1 MINEFLSGKLASASL
16 KTPIVEG
23 GLRPSTL
30 NEIEKWWNEIGQAR
44 LIIEQSRAWKPAA
57 QHESSYAGLPPP
69 RPGGRVQLTGLSSRQ
84 ELNGV
89 RGTLMQFVEDAGRWA
104 VLTEAGRLD
113 SETIRVKLENIIILP
128 DIEPFDDPEEGF
140 DFEWHQTHDPD
151 PSNRLSW
158 AEEHPLQAR
167 ALGFRFDESHR
178 IVNYLPPRRKLRSDG
193 AGSSAPLPP
202 LPVPAND
209 ACQEEEGE
217 EYMEAA
223 F

>member
-30 NEIEKWWNEIGQAR
+30 DEIEKWWNEIGQGKQAR

-89 RGTLMQFVEDAGRWA
+89 RGTLMQFVEDAGRWPRGGGGRIHGGSFLD
-104 VLTEAGRLD
+104 VL
-113 SETIRVKLENIIILP
+113 
-128 DIEPFDDPEEGF
+128 
-140 DFEWHQTHDPD
+140 
-151 PSNRLSW
+151 
-158 AEEHPLQAR
+158 
-167 ALGFRFDESHR
+167 DESVR
-178 IVNYLPPRRKLRSDG
+178 ES
-193 AGSSAPLPP
+193 
-202 LPVPAND
+202 
-209 ACQEEEGE
+209 EEEE
-217 EYMEAA
+217 NTMYRVMAA
-223 F
+223 NLLLFCRAQREQHLKFQPPAGTRVRW